1 MTRVCTEPF
10 HASLET
16 RIVACIWMRF
26 VLLDFLLRGGRGGGV
41 WEGFMIAIVS
51 RYVKLFVVLIS
62 SFRKE
67 QPLYLLRLWDGVFSV
82 ML

>member
-26 VLLDFLLRGGRGGGV
+26 VLLDFLLRGGGGV
-41 WEGFMIAIVS
+41 EEFGRVS
-51 RYVKLFVVLIS
+51 
-62 SFRKE
+62 
-67 QPLYLLRLWDGVFSV
+67 
-82 ML
+82 